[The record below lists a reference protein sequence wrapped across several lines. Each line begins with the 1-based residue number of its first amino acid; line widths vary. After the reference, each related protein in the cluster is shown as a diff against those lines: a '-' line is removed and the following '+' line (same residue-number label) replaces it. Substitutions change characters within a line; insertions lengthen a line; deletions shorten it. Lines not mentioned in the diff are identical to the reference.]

1 MIEIVFGMF
10 AIALIFFLVVTS
22 KIIDNA
28 YKRGHDE
35 GWEDCYMAHNQYEMS
50 EDDKL
55 VLEAMKKALKEYIR
69 KKKYVKEEDRKM
81 LNNIEDFN
89 EFRHLV
95 FLTCVYRKE
104 MAQRNE
110 KVE

>member
-10 AIALIFFLVVTS
+10 AIALMFFLVVTS

-55 VLEAMKKALKEYIR
+55 ILEAMKKALKEYIR

-81 LNNIEDFN
+81 LNDIKDFKK
-89 EFRHLV
+89 FRHLV
-95 FLTCVYRKE
+95 FLTCIYRKE
-104 MAQRNE
+104 MAQKNG